1 MTVPRERL
9 MAFVDGELSEDEA
22 RGVAIE
28 VARDPELLRYVE
40 EQKALRSALS
50 SAFAPIL
57 AEPVPLAIERAV
69 RETPVPVRKSF
80 FESTI
85 LDRVRRAWE
94 AQSPAMRLSWAPA
107 GAMAAGIVL
116 GILLA
121 SSFGSTTM
129 RDRNGALFAEGDLA
143 RTLTERLAAD
153 NTGADVERVG
163 ISFFSKDGLFC
174 RSFTTGAASNR
185 LSGIACREGNDWRIA
200 TVAVAPAP
208 VQASGTFSTAG
219 ADMPASVRSALNEM
233 IAGEPLDAAAERA
246 AKNQGW
252 RAR

>member
-1 MTVPRERL
+1 VTVPRDTL

-22 RGVAIE
+22 RSVAAE

-40 EQKALRSALS
+40 EQNVLRSALG

-57 AEPVPLAIERAV
+57 AEPVPPLLERAV
-69 RETPVPVRKSF
+69 RETPVPVRKSV
-80 FESTI
+80 FESAV
-85 LDRVRRAWE
+85 LDRLRRAWE

-121 SSFGSTTM
+121 GSFGSTTM
-129 RDRNGALFAEGDLA
+129 RDRNGALIAEGDLA

-153 NTGADVERVG
+153 DSGNDAARVG
-163 ISFFSKDGLFC
+163 VSFFSKDGFFC
-174 RSFTTGAASNR
+174 RSFTTGAARDR

-200 TVAVAPAP
+200 TVAVAP